1 MTTPTMPRRQQTET
15 NREEVFNVEL
25 ARMLKDHGISAGAER
40 RSRHGVPDVRV
51 ELNTGDQVILE
62 CKYAGSLSDLES
74 QLDER
79 LTSFPRHLGV
89 LGIVYPDR
97 FRQASDVSS
106 CLEEADDLQWWLH
119 GVRGDLMGNRRVR
132 SGSIVDLADHLR
144 VLPVDIE
151 GFDRVQVAASVVGYA
166 VEESAKVIAGHAR
179 IARLISEV
187 IAKSDSERDKAAA
200 LRIGSLVLFNAL
212 AFQDRLA
219 AVDEDVKS
227 VKESL
232 IFRLDGLSDAWSQ
245 IMDEIDYVPVFE
257 LAGSLVDVLKLAPE
271 QFQMPVIEPL
281 VQAVRDTRTL
291 EGHDLSGR
299 LFHTLLSDAKFTGAY
314 YTSVPAATMLARLVF
329 HNWPDGVSWSA
340 HEFPASLNIAD
351 LACGT
356 GTLLMAVAAEVE
368 RKHRDAGGSESAALH
383 KAMVEQ
389 ALHGYD
395 VQLSAIHFAA
405 TSLAMLNP
413 SIEFDRMNLYVMPLG
428 VNGDQALLGSLEF
441 LNTDEA
447 AVQFALSDP
456 DFGTTLQDAGEVFG
470 GGTRGADEGVTARL
484 PNLDLAIMNPPFTR
498 SVGGNLLFGSMPQS
512 ERRQLQ
518 GELSRRLK
526 SMKASSTA
534 GLGAAFV
541 AAASP
546 KLRPGEGRLA
556 LVLPVTVCTGPSW
569 SQTRALIE
577 NDYVL
582 DVVVS
587 SHDPT
592 RWNFSD
598 STDLSEALLIAT
610 RRPLNGDGPEH
621 RINFVNLW
629 NNPIGVFDAHSVAE
643 AVNLTEPARI
653 EDTGT
658 ALIEVDGQ
666 HVGEVFSIPESKLNG
681 KQWMGVQFAR
691 ADVVRSALRLLE
703 DGEVWVPGDFTV
715 GSVPMCRLDEI
726 GDIGPDRRD
735 LWDGF
740 ERTDSVTA
748 YPMVENH
755 ETEKRKGF
763 VTEPDKYL
771 APLVTAR
778 PGRNLKPSDQLWSKS
793 GRILISER
801 LGLSTARVVAMRS
814 ENRVLSNVWWPVRNS
829 TKANE
834 KALVVWMNSSIG
846 LLGLLARRNSTHGG
860 WVAMK
865 KADLGNLP
873 ILDPRGLTESQLKR
887 LSDLFD
893 KLADAEFER
902 LPGMADCVARSA
914 LDDGVSEILD
924 LPDLRGLRV
933 LLASEPVVSNRG
945 L

>member
-1 MTTPTMPRRQQTET
+1 MR
-15 NREEVFNVEL
+15 
-25 ARMLKDHGISAGAER
+25 
-40 RSRHGVPDVRV
+40 
-51 ELNTGDQVILE
+51 
-62 CKYAGSLSDLES
+62 
-74 QLDER
+74 
-79 LTSFPRHLGV
+79 
-89 LGIVYPDR
+89 
-97 FRQASDVSS
+97 
-106 CLEEADDLQWWLH
+106 
-119 GVRGDLMGNRRVR
+119 
-132 SGSIVDLADHLR
+132 
-144 VLPVDIE
+144 
-151 GFDRVQVAASVVGYA
+151 
-166 VEESAKVIAGHAR
+166 
-179 IARLISEV
+179 
-187 IAKSDSERDKAAA
+187 
-200 LRIGSLVLFNAL
+200 L
-212 AFQDRLA
+212 AFQDRLS

-227 VKESL
+227 VRESL
-232 IFRLDGLSDAWSQ
+232 IFRLDGLSDAWSK

-257 LAGSLVDVLKLAPE
+257 LAGALVDVLKLAPDE
-271 QFQMPVIEPL
+271 FQMPAIEPL

-314 YTSVPAATMLARLVF
+314 YTSVPAATMLSRLVF
-329 HNWPDGVSWSA
+329 HNWPAGVNWSA

-356 GTLLMAVAAEVE
+356 GTLLMAVASEVE
-368 RKHRDAGGSESAALH
+368 RRHRDAGGSESAALH

-456 DFGTTLQDAGEVFG
+456 DFGTTLRDAGEVYG
-470 GGTRGADEGVTARL
+470 GGTRGATEGVTARL

-512 ERRQLQ
+512 ERRKLQ
-518 GELSRRLK
+518 SELSRRLK
-526 SMKASSTA
+526 SMQASATA

-556 LVLPVTVCTGPSW
+556 LVLPLTVCTGPSW

-610 RRPLNGDGPEH
+610 RRPENGDDGEH
-621 RINFVNLW
+621 RTTFVNLW
-629 NNPIGVFDAHSVAE
+629 QNPKGVLDAHLVAD
-643 AVNLTEPARI
+643 AVNTTDAARI

-658 ALIEVDGQ
+658 ALLEVDGE
-666 HVGEVFSIPESKLNG
+666 HVGEVFSIPELQLKG
-681 KQWMGVQFAR
+681 KQWVGVQFAR

-703 DGEVWVPGDFTV
+703 DGEAWVPGEATV
-715 GSVPMCRLDEI
+715 GNVPMCQLDEI
-726 GDIGPDRRD
+726 GEIGPDQRR
-735 LWDGF
+735 LFDGF
-740 ERTDSVTA
+740 ERTSSLTA
-748 YPMVENH
+748 YPMVTGH
-755 ETEKRKGF
+755 DTEERKSLICEAD
-763 VTEPDKYL
+763 TYL
-771 APLVTAR
+771 SPLAR
-778 PGRNLKPSDQLWSKS
+778 PKGGQRPGYGERLWQQSS
-793 GRILISER
+793 RFLISER
-801 LGLSTARVVAMRS
+801 LWLESARIVAMRS
-814 ENRVLSNVWWPVRNS
+814 DRKVLANVWWPLRL
-829 TKANE
+829 NE
-834 KALVVWMNSSIG
+834 SDYEKVIAVWMNSSLGILA
-846 LLGLLARRNSTHGG
+846 LLGIRTTTRGP
-860 WVAMK
+860 WVKFK
-865 KADLGNLP
+865 KAELRNLP
-873 ILDPRGLTESQLKR
+873 ILDPRQLSSAQLQA
-887 LSDLFD
+887 LSGLFD
-893 KLADAEFER
+893 ELSDAEFER
-902 LPGMADCVARSA
+902 LPGMSDCAARAA
-914 LDDGVSEILD
+914 LDDGIAEVLG

-933 LLASEPVVSNRG
+933 LLGSEPVVCGRG
-945 L
+945 LT

>member
-51 ELNTGDQVILE
+51 ELSTGDQVILE
-62 CKYAGSLSDLES
+62 CKYAGALSDLES

-97 FRQASDVSS
+97 FRQASHVSS

-227 VKESL
+227 VHESL
-232 IFRLDGLSDAWSQ
+232 IRRLDGLSDAWSQ

-456 DFGTTLQDAGEVFG
+456 DFGTTLRTQEKCLAVEL
-470 GGTRGADEGVTARL
+470 AAR
-484 PNLDLAIMNPPFTR
+484 I
-498 SVGGNLLFGSMPQS
+498 
-512 ERRQLQ
+512 
-518 GELSRRLK
+518 
-526 SMKASSTA
+526 
-534 GLGAAFV
+534 
-541 AAASP
+541 
-546 KLRPGEGRLA
+546 
-556 LVLPVTVCTGPSW
+556 
-569 SQTRALIE
+569 RAL
-577 NDYVL
+577 
-582 DVVVS
+582 
-587 SHDPT
+587 
-592 RWNFSD
+592 
-598 STDLSEALLIAT
+598 
-610 RRPLNGDGPEH
+610 
-621 RINFVNLW
+621 
-629 NNPIGVFDAHSVAE
+629 
-643 AVNLTEPARI
+643 
-653 EDTGT
+653 
-658 ALIEVDGQ
+658 
-666 HVGEVFSIPESKLNG
+666 
-681 KQWMGVQFAR
+681 
-691 ADVVRSALRLLE
+691 
-703 DGEVWVPGDFTV
+703 
-715 GSVPMCRLDEI
+715 
-726 GDIGPDRRD
+726 
-735 LWDGF
+735 
-740 ERTDSVTA
+740 
-748 YPMVENH
+748 
-755 ETEKRKGF
+755 
-763 VTEPDKYL
+763 
-771 APLVTAR
+771 
-778 PGRNLKPSDQLWSKS
+778 
-793 GRILISER
+793 
-801 LGLSTARVVAMRS
+801 
-814 ENRVLSNVWWPVRNS
+814 
-829 TKANE
+829 
-834 KALVVWMNSSIG
+834 
-846 LLGLLARRNSTHGG
+846 
-860 WVAMK
+860 
-865 KADLGNLP
+865 
-873 ILDPRGLTESQLKR
+873 
-887 LSDLFD
+887 
-893 KLADAEFER
+893 
-902 LPGMADCVARSA
+902 
-914 LDDGVSEILD
+914 
-924 LPDLRGLRV
+924 LRGYRIWILR
-933 LLASEPVVSNRG
+933 
-945 L
+945 